1 MRACIVGAGFAG
13 LAAADRLTS
22 AGFQVEV
29 IEARSRIGGRVWSET
44 LPNGAVV
51 EKGAEFILE
60 GYDIA
65 RMLAEKLGLDIVPTG
80 MAYGDRDPRGGP
92 PVDSAELLQTS
103 LNLAQLAGDDHRR
116 SIGDLLA
123 VAAISPGA
131 RAALE
136 ARLSISTGHEAS
148 QLAAHLA
155 AHTSST
161 FSRTES
167 ARIGGGNS
175 RLADRLAEV
184 LRAPIRTS
192 HVASRM
198 TWDATSVAV
207 AGKGFTIEADVA
219 LITVPTTVIDDIV
232 FDPALPASKLHAHR
246 TVDYGHAAKLFVP
259 LAETPPPSAVMSVPD
274 SFWCWTALA
283 GESVQPVVSC
293 FAGSAIALERLKVDA
308 GPARW
313 VDRLRSLRPDLKLIP
328 QEALTSTWDDDPW
341 TRAAYSVELAAHPR
355 DHDGLLQPV
364 GPLYFAGEHTA
375 GEWAGTMEGALRS
388 GVRAAEQVLARAG
401 SRTNSDPA

>member
-22 AGFQVEV
+22 AGVQVEV
-29 IEARSRIGGRVWSET
+29 LEARARVGGRVWSET
-44 LPNGAVV
+44 LSNGAVV

-60 GYDIA
+60 DYDVA
-65 RMLAEKLGLDIVPTG
+65 RALAARLGLEVVPTG

-92 PVDSAELLQTS
+92 PVDSAELLQAS
-103 LNLAQLAGDDHRR
+103 LDLAQVARSHPRR

-123 VAAISPGA
+123 GAAISPGI

-136 ARLSISTGHEAS
+136 ARLSISTGHEAGE
-148 QLAAHLA
+148 LAAHLA

-167 ARIGGGNS
+167 ARIAGGNS
-175 RLADRLAEV
+175 RLAATLAET
-184 LRAPIRTS
+184 LKAPVKTK
-192 HVASRM
+192 HAASRV
-198 TWDATSVAV
+198 TWNSASVTV
-207 AGKGFTIEADVA
+207 AGKDFTIDADVA
-219 LITVPTTVIDDIV
+219 LITAPTTVIEDIV
-232 FDPALPASKLHAHR
+232 FDPMLSENKLHAHR

-259 LAETPPPSAVMSVPD
+259 LARTPPPSAVMSVPD
-274 SFWCWTALA
+274 RFWCWTAVA
-283 GESVQPVVSC
+283 GGSVQPVVSC
-293 FAGSAIALERLKVDA
+293 FAGSATALERLEVEA

-313 VDRLRSLRPDLKLIP
+313 LEQLRALRPDLELIP
-328 QEALTSTWDDDPW
+328 QEALSSRWDDDPW

-355 DHDGLLQPV
+355 DHHGLLQPL

-388 GVRAAEQVLARAG
+388 GLRAAEQILAGAG
-401 SRTNSDPA
+401 SQNL

>member
-29 IEARSRIGGRVWSET
+29 IEARARVGGRVWSET

-60 GYDIA
+60 GYDVA
-65 RMLAEKLGLDIVPTG
+65 RELADRLGLDIAPTG
-80 MAYGDRDPRGGP
+80 MAYGDREPRGGP
-92 PVDSAELLQTS
+92 PVDSAELLQAS
-103 LNLAQLAGDDHRR
+103 LKLAQLAGEDHRR

-123 VAAISPGA
+123 SVAISPGA

-167 ARIGGGNS
+167 ARITGGNS
-175 RLADRLAEV
+175 RLADQLAKV
-184 LRAPIRTS
+184 LRAPVRTN
-192 HVASRM
+192 HVVSRV
-198 TWDATSVAV
+198 TWDSTWITV
-207 AGKGFTIEADVA
+207 AGRGFTIEADVA
-219 LITVPTTVIDDIV
+219 VITVPTTVIDDIV
-232 FDPALPASKLHAHR
+232 FDPTLPATKTHAHR
-246 TVDYGHAAKLFVP
+246 SVDYGHAAKLFVP
-259 LAETPPPSAVMSVPD
+259 LAETPPPSAVMSVPNR
-274 SFWCWTALA
+274 FWCWTAVA

-293 FAGSAIALERLKVDA
+293 FAGSATALERLEVEG

-313 VDRLRSLRPDLKLIP
+313 LDRLHVLRPDLELIP
-328 QEALTSTWDDDPW
+328 QEALCSTWDDDPW

-355 DHDGLLQPV
+355 DHAGLLQPV

-401 SRTNSDPA
+401 SRSISGPA

>member
-22 AGFQVEV
+22 AGVQVEV
-29 IEARSRIGGRVWSET
+29 IEARARVGGRVWSET

-51 EKGAEFILE
+51 EKGAEFILD
-60 GYDIA
+60 GYDVVRALAA
-65 RMLAEKLGLDIVPTG
+65 RLGLEMVPTG

-92 PVDSAELLQTS
+92 PVDSAELLQAS
-103 LNLAQLAGDDHRR
+103 ADLADLARAHPRR
-116 SIGDLLA
+116 SMGDLLA
-123 VAAISPGA
+123 DAAISPGIQ
-131 RAALE
+131 AALD

-167 ARIGGGNS
+167 ARIAGGNS
-175 RLADRLAEV
+175 RLAHKLAEG
-184 LRAPIRTS
+184 LGAPVKTN
-192 HVASRM
+192 HAASRV
-198 TWDATSVAV
+198 TWNSASVTV
-207 AGKGFTIEADVA
+207 AGEGFTIDADIA
-219 LITVPTTVIDDIV
+219 LMTVPTTVIDDIV
-232 FDPALPASKLHAHR
+232 FDPMLPASKLHAHR

-259 LAETPPPSAVMSVPD
+259 LAKTPPPSAVMSVTD
-274 SFWCWTALA
+274 RFWCWTAVA
-283 GESVQPVVSC
+283 GGSVQPVVSC
-293 FAGSAIALERLKVDA
+293 FAGSAPALERLGVEA

-313 VDRLRSLRPDLKLIP
+313 LDRLSALRPDLELIP
-328 QEALTSTWDDDPW
+328 QEAVSSTWDDDPW

-355 DHDGLLQPV
+355 DHQGLLQAV

-375 GEWAGTMEGALRS
+375 GDWSGTMEGALRS

-401 SRTNSDPA
+401 SRTNSRPA